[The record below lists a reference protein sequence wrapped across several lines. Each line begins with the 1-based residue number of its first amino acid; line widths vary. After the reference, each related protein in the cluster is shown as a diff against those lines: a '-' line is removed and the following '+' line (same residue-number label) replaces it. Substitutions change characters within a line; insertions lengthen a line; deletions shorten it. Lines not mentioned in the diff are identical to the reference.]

1 MKPFVTSLPIA
12 NRELSRSYSVA
23 TARINEAITE
33 LYDGLHDDEG
43 TPITDPHEAYE
54 MIRSVRQII
63 NIEFDMI
70 VSAAKE
76 WNEIK
81 WRLD

>member
-1 MKPFVTSLPIA
+1 MKPYLTSSKAA

-23 TARINEAITE
+23 TTRIHDVITE
-33 LYDGLHDDEG
+33 LYDGIHNQEG
-43 TPITDPHEAYE
+43 SPIHKVEDVYE
-54 MIRSVRQII
+54 MIRSVHKVI

-76 WNEIK
+76 YSETTWE
-81 WRLD
+81 D